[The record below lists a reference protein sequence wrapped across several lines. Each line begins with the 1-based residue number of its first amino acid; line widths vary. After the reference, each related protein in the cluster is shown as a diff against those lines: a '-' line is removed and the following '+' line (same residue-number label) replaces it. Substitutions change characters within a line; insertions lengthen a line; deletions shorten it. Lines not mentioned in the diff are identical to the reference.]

1 MPDTIARLRSGSKI
15 FETMVDLDNAMKLK
29 KGEEVNINDVLKD
42 NVVWTDLKKG
52 LKAGESDLKKAFGT
66 TDFNSIVEKIV
77 RKGNLEITQEYR
89 EEAVETKKKQIVDFL
104 VRNAIDSRTDR
115 PFTPNTISSAIEQA
129 GVKIDNQPVERQ
141 IKNVIEALKKTI
153 PIKIETKKILV
164 KIPAEHT
171 GRVYGVIQEYK
182 EKENWLSDGSLEV
195 VLNIPVGLQSEFYD
209 KLNGVTHGSA
219 ITSEIKEGGE

>member
-1 MPDTIARLRSGSKI
+1 MPDTIARLRHENKI

-29 KGEEVNINDVLKD
+29 KGEEANINDVIRD
-42 NVVWTDLKKG
+42 NIVWTDLKKG

-66 TDFNSIVEKIV
+66 TDFNSVVEKIV
-77 RKGNLEITQEYR
+77 RKGNMEITQEYR
-89 EEAVETKKKQIVDFL
+89 DEAVETKKKQIVDFL
-104 VRNAIDSRTDR
+104 VRNAVDSRTDR
-115 PFTPNTISSAIEQA
+115 PFTPDMIESAISQA

-141 IKNVIEALKKTI
+141 IKNVIDSLKKNI
-153 PIKIETKKILV
+153 PIKIETKKINV

-171 GRVYGVIQEYK
+171 GKIYGVIQEYK
-182 EKENWLSDGSLEV
+182 EKENWLSNGDLEV

-219 ITSEIKEGGE
+219 VTSEIKEE